1 MLSTTNFYPM
11 QPMLPQQYVV
21 FLLAIVSTVT
31 PACQRESA
39 GSQGATAQ
47 SGAGA
52 SEPGRAVGWRVNG
65 ATEII
70 QAGAIRTIPAGRE
83 DALMAVLPNAFRDA
97 ATTCNSQRGL
107 PLTGSMVPFAIQ
119 NTATS
124 GFAVTAAPP
133 QDPFLRCIVD
143 TLAATGHSPLAVTMT
158 VQVQLQFR
166 R

>member
-1 MLSTTNFYPM
+1 MDSL
-11 QPMLPQQYVV
+11 LPQNCLVV
-21 FLLAIVSTVT
+21 LVALASTLT
-31 PACQRESA
+31 QACRRENADSHGSATQRSPAA
-39 GSQGATAQ
+39 A
-47 SGAGA
+47 
-52 SEPGRAVGWRVNG
+52 EPGRAVGWRVSG

-97 ATTCNSQRGL
+97 ATNCISQRGL
-107 PLTGSMVPFAIQ
+107 AISGSMVPFAIQ

-133 QDPFLRCIVD
+133 EDPFLRCIVD

-158 VQVQLQFR
+158 IQVQLQFR